1 MSRPPKRKPDR
12 TSTVVAGGLVLLAGL
27 GVVTIF
33 WGPLLALVEP
43 SGAAE
48 PAAAAAPS
56 APPGAASAPSPPSTS
71 TTSVGRGDGGAHS

>member
-33 WGPLLALVEP
+33 WGPLLAFVEP

-48 PAAAAAPS
+48 AAPAV
-56 APPGAASAPSPPSTS
+56 APAPSPSASSASSP
-71 TTSVGRGDGGAHS
+71 TSVGRGDGGAHS